1 MQDNTTANALTDET
15 ARQMTAYLE
24 ELMDRQI
31 QKLRQYD
38 LEAAMK
44 IAEESQ
50 QLSEQITQNAVL
62 SRPGFEQQRDRIQ
75 KLYRELCLTIV
86 SGTVP
91 DHRFPAAGS
100 TGQTRTDSHRIKN
113 IREVFREIN
122 FI

>member
-75 KLYRELCLTIV
+75 KLYRELCLTIASQRQEV
-86 SGTVP
+86 QDKLGQIRTGLKTLGKYSG
-91 DHRFPAAGS
+91 
-100 TGQTRTDSHRIKN
+100 K
-113 IREVFREIN
+113 
-122 FI
+122 

>member
-1 MQDNTTANALTDET
+1 MQNDTMVEGLTDEA

-24 ELMDRQI
+24 ELMERQI

-50 QLSEQITQNAVL
+50 QISEQMTQKAVL

-75 KLYRELCLTIV
+75 KLYRELCLTIASQRQEV
-86 SGTVP
+86 SDKLGQIRTGLRTLGTY
-91 DHRFPAAGS
+91 AN
-100 TGQTRTDSHRIKN
+100 K
-113 IREVFREIN
+113 
-122 FI
+122 